1 MLRHTVRGTP
11 LSSTSSATAYSVT
24 HHLQI
29 GHKHGSQA
37 APEIERAIIFY
48 AKMFAKHS
56 KLDWAQVQDLARDF
70 DGLIREKW
78 PRYYEELQ
86 GSSLSRPIQ
95 ITNCDLCKGVSYRI
109 ADKGRNRGRVKA

>member
-1 MLRHTVRGTP
+1 MAIKQIVCSGTP
-11 LSSTSSATAYSVT
+11 YEVHPDFKFKCNSILSYSPR
-24 HHLQI
+24 QI

-70 DGLIREKW
+70 DGLIRDKW

-86 GSSLSRPIQ
+86 GASCTPY
-95 ITNCDLCKGVSYRI
+95 NV
-109 ADKGRNRGRVKA
+109 